1 MKFRT
6 QTYPTRAA
14 VFAAALGLPATL
26 LLAIFLP
33 DLWLIGAGWIAAV
46 LGLILLDAL
55 LSTSIQRMEPHLEAP
70 SSGYVGHDYDI
81 RVTTEFGPGIP
92 PRAPEQRLSVNDR
105 ITVSPALAR
114 AGVGDGGMLSLFG
127 MRTDLRGTAILA
139 RLWTRWQGPLG
150 LIWRQRIDPLQRE
163 IPVTSDTQMVRDT
176 AAEIFTN
183 DANIGQKLQRLRGDG
198 TEFEG
203 LTEWLPGMDKRSID
217 WKHSA
222 RHGNLLSREFRAER
236 NHNIIFAFDTG
247 HLMAEEV
254 ENVESGEAM
263 TKLDRALNAALLMAF
278 VSLKIGDKV
287 GLYAFDQK
295 PYLYAPAIGN
305 TRSFAQIRRVSAQVD
320 YSTAETNFTLGL
332 SQLAQNL
339 QRRTLIVVFT
349 DFVDSTQAE
358 LMVENMVRLLKRHIV
373 IFVAFRNTA
382 LDQLITQDALTPED
396 AAASL
401 IGDGLMREREVVL
414 KRLERMGVNVI
425 DADAKTLNMKVLNT
439 YLLLKARNA
448 I

>member
-1 MKFRT
+1 M
-6 QTYPTRAA
+6 
-14 VFAAALGLPATL
+14 
-26 LLAIFLP
+26 FLP
-33 DLWLIGAGWIAAV
+33 DLWLIGAGWVAAI
-46 LGLILLDAL
+46 LGLIVLDAL
-55 LSTSIQRMEPHLEAP
+55 LSTSIRRMEPNIDAP
-70 SSGYVGHDYDI
+70 GSGYVGHDYDI

-105 ITVSPALAR
+105 ITVSPVIAR

-127 MRTDLRGTAILA
+127 MRTDLRGTAVLERI
-139 RLWTRWQGPLG
+139 WTRWQGPLG
-150 LIWRQRIDPLQRE
+150 LVWRQRIDPLQSE

-176 AAEIFTN
+176 AAEIFTK

-198 TEFEG
+198 TEFDG

-222 RHGNLLSREFRAER
+222 RHGTLLSREFRTER
-236 NHNIIFAFDTG
+236 NHNIVFAFDSG

-254 ENVESGEAM
+254 ENVETGEAM

-278 VSLKIGDKV
+278 VSLKIGDKI
-287 GLYAFDQK
+287 GMYAFDER
-295 PYLYAPAIGN
+295 PYLYAPAIGS
-305 TRSFAQIRRVSAQVD
+305 TRSFAQIRRVSAQVN

-358 LMVENMVRLLKRHIV
+358 LMVENMSRLLKRHIV

-382 LDQLITQDALTPED
+382 LDKLITQNADTPEE

-401 IGDGLMREREVVL
+401 IGDGLMRERDIVL
-414 KRLERMGVNVI
+414 RRLERMGVNII
-425 DADAKTLNMKVLNT
+425 DADAETLNMKVLNT
-439 YLLLKARNA
+439 YMLLKARNA

>member
-1 MKFRT
+1 MGSEMCIRD
-6 QTYPTRAA
+6 R
-14 VFAAALGLPATL
+14 G
-26 LLAIFLP
+26 
-33 DLWLIGAGWIAAV
+33 
-46 LGLILLDAL
+46 
-55 LSTSIQRMEPHLEAP
+55 
-70 SSGYVGHDYDI
+70 SGYVGHDYDI

-92 PRAPEQRLSVNDR
+92 PRSPEQRLSTNDR
-105 ITVSPALAR
+105 ISITPALAR
-114 AGVGDGGMLSLFG
+114 AGVGDGGMLSLMG
-127 MRTDLRGTAILA
+127 MRTNLRGTAMLERI
-139 RLWTRWQGPLG
+139 WTRWQGPLG
-150 LIWRQRIDPLQRE
+150 LVWRQRIDPLQSE
-163 IPVTSDTQMVRDT
+163 FPVTSDTQMVRDT
-176 AAEIFTN
+176 AAEIFTK

-198 TEFEG
+198 TEFDG

-222 RHGNLLSREFRAER
+222 RHGTLLSREFRTER
-236 NHNIIFAFDTG
+236 NHNIVFAFDSG

-254 ENVESGEAM
+254 ENVETGEAM

-287 GLYAFDQK
+287 GIYAFDER
-295 PYLYAPAIGN
+295 PYLYAPAIGS
-305 TRSFAQIRRVSAQVD
+305 TRSFAQIRRVSAKVD

-358 LMVENMVRLLKRHIV
+358 LMVENMSRLLKRHIV

-382 LDQLITQDALTPED
+382 LDKLITQDAESPED

-401 IGDGLMREREVVL
+401 IGDGLMRERDIVL
-414 KRLERMGVNVI
+414 RRLERMGVNVI
-425 DADAKTLNMKVLNT
+425 DANAETLNMKVLNT
-439 YLLLKARNA
+439 YMLLKARNA

>member
-1 MKFRT
+1 M
-6 QTYPTRAA
+6 
-14 VFAAALGLPATL
+14 
-26 LLAIFLP
+26 LAMFLP
-33 DLWLIGAGWIAAV
+33 GLWLIGAGWVAAI
-46 LGLILLDAL
+46 LGLIVLDTF
-55 LSTSIQRMEPHLEAP
+55 LSTSIKQMEPIIDAP
-70 SSGYVGHDYDI
+70 GSGYVGHDYDV

-92 PRAPEQRLSVNDR
+92 PRAPEQRLSANDR
-105 ITVSPALAR
+105 ISISPTLAR

-127 MRTDLRGTAILA
+127 MRTDLRGTAVLERI
-139 RLWTRWQGPLG
+139 WTRWQGPLG
-150 LIWRQRIDPLQRE
+150 LVWRQRIDPLQTE

-176 AAEIFTN
+176 AAEIFTK

-198 TEFEG
+198 TEFDG

-222 RHGNLLSREFRAER
+222 RHGTLLSREFRTER
-236 NHNIIFAFDTG
+236 NHNIVFAFDSG

-254 ENVESGEAM
+254 ENVETGEAM

-287 GLYAFDQK
+287 GIYAFDEK

-305 TRSFAQIRRVSAQVD
+305 TRSFSQIRRVSAKVD

-358 LMVENMVRLLKRHIV
+358 LMVENMARLLKRHIV

-382 LDQLITQDALTPED
+382 LDKLISQNADTPEE
-396 AAASL
+396 AVTSL
-401 IGDGLMREREVVL
+401 IGDGLMRERDIVL
-414 KRLERMGVNVI
+414 RRLERMGVNVI
-425 DADAKTLNMKVLNT
+425 DADAETLNMKVLNT
-439 YLLLKARNA
+439 YMLLKARNA

>member
-1 MKFRT
+1 M
-6 QTYPTRAA
+6 
-14 VFAAALGLPATL
+14 
-26 LLAIFLP
+26 FLP
-33 DLWLIGAGWIAAV
+33 DLWLIGAGWVAAI
-46 LGLILLDAL
+46 LGLIVLDAL
-55 LSTSIQRMEPHLEAP
+55 LSTSIRRMEPNIDAP
-70 SSGYVGHDYDI
+70 GSGYVGHDYDI

-105 ITVSPALAR
+105 ITVSPVIAR

-127 MRTDLRGTAILA
+127 MRTDLRGTAVLERI
-139 RLWTRWQGPLG
+139 WTRWQGPLG
-150 LIWRQRIDPLQRE
+150 LVWRQRIDPLQSE

-176 AAEIFTN
+176 AAEIFTK

-198 TEFEG
+198 TEFDG

-222 RHGNLLSREFRAER
+222 RHGTLLSREFRTER
-236 NHNIIFAFDTG
+236 NHNIVFAFDSG

-254 ENVESGEAM
+254 ENVETGEAM

-278 VSLKIGDKV
+278 VSLKIGDKI
-287 GLYAFDQK
+287 GMYAFDER
-295 PYLYAPAIGN
+295 PYLYAPAIGSA
-305 TRSFAQIRRVSAQVD
+305 RSFAQIRRVSAQVN

-358 LMVENMVRLLKRHIV
+358 LMVENMSRLLKRHIV

-382 LDQLITQDALTPED
+382 LDKLITQNADTPEE

-401 IGDGLMREREVVL
+401 IGDGLMRERDIVL
-414 KRLERMGVNVI
+414 RRLERMGVNVI
-425 DADAKTLNMKVLNT
+425 DADAETLNMKVLNT
-439 YLLLKARNA
+439 YMLLKARNA

>member
-1 MKFRT
+1 VTFRT

-14 VFAAALGLPATL
+14 VFAAALGLPVTL
-26 LLAIFLP
+26 LLALFLP
-33 DLWLIGAGWIAAV
+33 SLWLIGAAWVAGL
-46 LGLILLDAL
+46 LGLMALDIL
-55 LSTSIQRMEPHLEAP
+55 LSTSIKRMAPDLESP
-70 SSGYVGHDYDI
+70 GSGYVGHNYDVRI
-81 RVTTEFGPGIP
+81 TTAFGPGVP
-92 PRAPEQRLSVNDR
+92 PRSPEQRLSVNDR
-105 ITVSPALAR
+105 LTVTPSTAQ
-114 AGVGDGGMLSLFG
+114 AGQGEGGMLALFSI
-127 MRTDLRGTAILA
+127 RTELRGTAELE

-150 LIWRQRIDPLQRE
+150 LVWRQRIDPLTRE

-176 AAEIFTN
+176 AAEIFTK
-183 DANIGQKLQRLRGDG
+183 DANIGQKLQRLRGEG
-198 TEFEG
+198 TEFDG
-203 LTEWLPGMDKRSID
+203 LTEWVAGMDKRSID

-222 RHGNLLSREFRAER
+222 RHGTLLSREFRTER
-236 NHNIIFAFDTG
+236 NHNIVFAFDTG
-247 HLMAEEV
+247 HLMAEAV
-254 ENVESGEAM
+254 EDVETGEAM
-263 TKLDRALNAALLMAF
+263 TKLDRALNAALLMSF

-305 TRSFAQIRRVSAQVD
+305 TRSFSQIRRVSARID

-358 LMVENMVRLLKRHIV
+358 LMVENMARLLKRHIV

-382 LDQLITQDALTPED
+382 LDSLISQDAKTPED

-401 IGDGLMREREVVL
+401 IGDGLMREREIVL
-414 KRLERMGVNVI
+414 KRLQRMGVNVI
-425 DADAKTLNMKVLNT
+425 DANADTLNMKVLNT
-439 YLLLKARNA
+439 YMMLKARNA

>member
-1 MKFRT
+1 M
-6 QTYPTRAA
+6 
-14 VFAAALGLPATL
+14 
-26 LLAIFLP
+26 FLP
-33 DLWLIGAGWIAAV
+33 DLWLIGAGWVAAI
-46 LGLILLDAL
+46 LGLIVLDAL
-55 LSTSIQRMEPHLEAP
+55 LSTSIRRMEPNIDAP
-70 SSGYVGHDYDI
+70 GSGYVGHDYDI

-105 ITVSPALAR
+105 ITVTPVIAR

-127 MRTDLRGTAILA
+127 MRTDLRGTAVLERI
-139 RLWTRWQGPLG
+139 WTRWRGPLG
-150 LIWRQRIDPLQRE
+150 LVWRQRIDPLQSE

-176 AAEIFTN
+176 AAEIFTK

-198 TEFEG
+198 TEFDG

-222 RHGNLLSREFRAER
+222 RHGTLLSREFRTER
-236 NHNIIFAFDTG
+236 NHNIVFAFDSG

-254 ENVESGEAM
+254 ENVETGEAM

-278 VSLKIGDKV
+278 VSLKIGDKI
-287 GLYAFDQK
+287 GMYAFDER
-295 PYLYAPAIGN
+295 PYLYAPAIGS
-305 TRSFAQIRRVSAQVD
+305 TRSFAQIRRVSAQVN

-358 LMVENMVRLLKRHIV
+358 LMVENMSRLLKRHIV

-382 LDQLITQDALTPED
+382 LDKLITQNADTPEE

-401 IGDGLMREREVVL
+401 IGDGLMRERDIVL
-414 KRLERMGVNVI
+414 RRLERMGVNVI
-425 DADAKTLNMKVLNT
+425 DADAETLNMKVLNT
-439 YLLLKARNA
+439 YMLLKARNA

>member
-1 MKFRT
+1 M
-6 QTYPTRAA
+6 AA
-14 VFAAALGLPATL
+14 
-26 LLAIFLP
+26 I
-33 DLWLIGAGWIAAV
+33 
-46 LGLILLDAL
+46 LGLIVLDTF
-55 LSTSIQRMEPHLEAP
+55 LSTSIKQMEPIIDAP
-70 SSGYVGHDYDI
+70 GSGYVGHDYDV

-92 PRAPEQRLSVNDR
+92 PRAPEQRLSANDR
-105 ITVSPALAR
+105 ISISPTLAR

-127 MRTDLRGTAILA
+127 MRTDLRGTAVLERI
-139 RLWTRWQGPLG
+139 WTRWQGPLG
-150 LIWRQRIDPLQRE
+150 LVWRQRIDPLQTE

-176 AAEIFTN
+176 AAEIFTK

-198 TEFEG
+198 TEFDD

-222 RHGNLLSREFRAER
+222 RHGTLLSREFRTER
-236 NHNIIFAFDTG
+236 NHNIVFAFDSG

-254 ENVESGEAM
+254 ENVETGEAM

-287 GLYAFDQK
+287 GIYAFDEK

-305 TRSFAQIRRVSAQVD
+305 TRSFSQIRRVSAKVD

-358 LMVENMVRLLKRHIV
+358 LMVENMARLLKRHIV

-382 LDQLITQDALTPED
+382 LDKLITQSADTPEE

-401 IGDGLMREREVVL
+401 IGDGLMRERDIVL
-414 KRLERMGVNVI
+414 RRLERMGVNVI
-425 DADAKTLNMKVLNT
+425 DADAETLNMKVLNT
-439 YLLLKARNA
+439 YMLLKARNA

>member
-1 MKFRT
+1 MKFRS

-14 VFAAALGLPATL
+14 VFAVALGLPVTL
-26 LLAIFLP
+26 LLALFLP
-33 DLWLIGAGWIAAV
+33 GLWLIGAAWVAAV
-46 LGLILLDAL
+46 LGLMALDVL
-55 LSTSIQRMEPHLEAP
+55 LSTAIKRMEPQVDAP
-70 SSGYVGHDYDI
+70 GSGYVGHNYDA

-92 PRAPEQRLSVNDR
+92 PRAPEQRLTVNDR
-105 ITVSPALAR
+105 LSVTPTRAR
-114 AGVGDGGMLSLFG
+114 AGISDGGMLSLFSL
-127 MRTDLRGTAILA
+127 RTELRGTAELERI
-139 RLWTRWQGPLG
+139 WTRWQGPLG
-150 LIWRQRIDPLQRE
+150 LIWRQRIDPLGQE

-176 AAEIFTN
+176 AAELFTK
-183 DANIGQKLQRLRGDG
+183 DANIGQKLQNLRGDG
-198 TEFEG
+198 TEFDG

-222 RHGNLLSREFRAER
+222 RHGTLLSREFRTER
-236 NHNIIFAFDTG
+236 NHNIVFAFDSG
-247 HLMAEEV
+247 HLMAEDV
-254 ENVESGEAM
+254 ENAETGEAM
-263 TKLDRALNAALLMAF
+263 TKLDRALNAALLMSF

-287 GLYAFDQK
+287 GLYAFDEK

-305 TRSFAQIRRVSAQVD
+305 TRSFAQIRKVSARVE
-320 YSTAETNFTLGL
+320 YSTSETNFTLGL

-358 LMVENMVRLLKRHIV
+358 LMVENMARLLKRHIV

-382 LDQLITQDALTPED
+382 LDKLITQNAQTPKE
-396 AAASL
+396 AAASV
-401 IGDGLMREREVVL
+401 IGDGLMRERDIVL

-425 DADAKTLNMKVLNT
+425 DANADTLNMKVLNT
-439 YLLLKARNA
+439 YMLLKARNA

>member
-1 MKFRT
+1 M
-6 QTYPTRAA
+6 
-14 VFAAALGLPATL
+14 
-26 LLAIFLP
+26 FLP
-33 DLWLIGAGWIAAV
+33 DLWLIGAGWVAAI
-46 LGLILLDAL
+46 LGLIVLDAL
-55 LSTSIQRMEPHLEAP
+55 LSTSIRRMEPNIDAP
-70 SSGYVGHDYDI
+70 GSGYVGHDYDI

-105 ITVSPALAR
+105 ITVSPVIAR

-127 MRTDLRGTAILA
+127 MRTDLRGTAVLERI
-139 RLWTRWQGPLG
+139 WTRWRGPLG
-150 LIWRQRIDPLQRE
+150 LVWRQRIDPLQSE

-176 AAEIFTN
+176 AAEIFTK

-198 TEFEG
+198 TEFDG

-222 RHGNLLSREFRAER
+222 RHSTLLSREFRTER
-236 NHNIIFAFDTG
+236 NHNIVFAFDSG

-254 ENVESGEAM
+254 ENVETGEAM

-278 VSLKIGDKV
+278 VSLKIGDKI
-287 GLYAFDQK
+287 GMYAFDER
-295 PYLYAPAIGN
+295 PYLYAPAIGS
-305 TRSFAQIRRVSAQVD
+305 TRSFAQIRRVSAQVN

-358 LMVENMVRLLKRHIV
+358 LMVENMSRLLKRHIV

-382 LDQLITQDALTPED
+382 LDKLITQNADTPEE

-401 IGDGLMREREVVL
+401 IGDGLMRERDIVL
-414 KRLERMGVNVI
+414 RRLERMGVNVI
-425 DADAKTLNMKVLNT
+425 DADAETLNMKVLNT
-439 YLLLKARNA
+439 YMLLKARNA

>member
-14 VFAAALGLPATL
+14 VFAAAIGLPVTL
-26 LLAIFLP
+26 MLAMFLP
-33 DLWLIGAGWIAAV
+33 GLWLIGAGWVAAV
-46 LGLILLDAL
+46 MGLIVLDAL
-55 LSTSIQRMEPHLEAP
+55 LAASIARMEPHIDAP
-70 SSGYVGHDYDI
+70 GSGYVGHDYDI

-105 ITVSPALAR
+105 LSVTPTLAR

-127 MRTDLRGTAILA
+127 MRTDLRGTAVLERI
-139 RLWTRWQGPLG
+139 WTRWQGP
-150 LIWRQRIDPLQRE
+150 LIWRQRIDPLQSE

-176 AAEIFTN
+176 AAEIFSK

-198 TEFEG
+198 TEFDG

-222 RHGNLLSREFRAER
+222 RHGTLLSREFRTER
-236 NHNIIFAFDTG
+236 NHNIIFAFDSG
-247 HLMAEEV
+247 HIMAEEV
-254 ENVESGEAM
+254 ENLETGEAM

-287 GLYAFDQK
+287 GIYAFDER

-305 TRSFAQIRRVSAQVD
+305 TRSFSQIRRVSAQVE

-358 LMVENMVRLLKRHIV
+358 LMVENMARLLKRHIV

-382 LDQLITQDALTPED
+382 LDKLITQNAQTPQE

-401 IGDGLMREREVVL
+401 IGDGLMRERDIVL
-414 KRLERMGVNVI
+414 RRLERMGVNVI
-425 DADAKTLNMKVLNT
+425 DADAETLNMKVLNT
-439 YLLLKARNA
+439 YMLLKARNA

>member
-14 VFAAALGLPATL
+14 VFAAALGLPVTL
-26 LLAIFLP
+26 LLAVFLP
-33 DLWLIGAGWIAAV
+33 NLWLIGAGWIAAIF
-46 LGLILLDAL
+46 GLMLLDIL
-55 LSTSIQRMEPHLEAP
+55 LSTSVKRMEPQLDAP
-70 SSGYVGHDYDI
+70 GSGYVGHDYDI
-81 RVTTEFGPGIP
+81 RVTTEFGPGVP

-105 ITVSPALAR
+105 VTVTPVLAR

-127 MRTDLRGTAILA
+127 MRTDLRGTAILI

-150 LIWRQRIDPLQRE
+150 LIWRQRIDPIDQE

-176 AAEIFTN
+176 AAAIFTK

-198 TEFEG
+198 TEFDG

-222 RHGNLLSREFRAER
+222 RHGNLLSREFRTER
-236 NHNIIFAFDTG
+236 NHNIVFAFDTG

-254 ENVESGEAM
+254 ENVENGGAM

-287 GLYAFDQK
+287 GLYAFDEK

-305 TRSFAQIRRVSAQVD
+305 TRSFAQIRRVSAKVE

-349 DFVDSTQAE
+349 DFVDGTQAE
-358 LMVENMVRLLKRHIV
+358 LMVENMARLLKRHIV

-382 LDQLITQDALTPED
+382 LDQLITQDAVTPVD
-396 AAASL
+396 AASSL

-425 DADAKTLNMKVLNT
+425 DADAETLNMKVLNT
-439 YLLLKARNA
+439 YMLLKARNA

>member
-1 MKFRT
+1 M
-6 QTYPTRAA
+6 
-14 VFAAALGLPATL
+14 
-26 LLAIFLP
+26 FLP
-33 DLWLIGAGWIAAV
+33 DLWLIGAGWVAAI
-46 LGLILLDAL
+46 LGLIVLDAL
-55 LSTSIQRMEPHLEAP
+55 LSTSIRRMEPNIDAP
-70 SSGYVGHDYDI
+70 GSGYVGHDYDI

-105 ITVSPALAR
+105 ITVSPVIAR

-127 MRTDLRGTAILA
+127 MRTDLRGTAVLERI
-139 RLWTRWQGPLG
+139 WTRWQGPLG
-150 LIWRQRIDPLQRE
+150 LVWRQRIDPLQSE

-176 AAEIFTN
+176 AAEIFTK

-198 TEFEG
+198 TEFDG

-222 RHGNLLSREFRAER
+222 RHGTLLSREFRTER
-236 NHNIIFAFDTG
+236 NHNIVFAFDSG

-254 ENVESGEAM
+254 ENVKTGEAM

-278 VSLKIGDKV
+278 VSLKIGDKI
-287 GLYAFDQK
+287 GMYAFDER
-295 PYLYAPAIGN
+295 PYLYAPAIGS
-305 TRSFAQIRRVSAQVD
+305 TRSFAQIRRVSAQVN

-358 LMVENMVRLLKRHIV
+358 LMVENMSRLLKRHIV

-382 LDQLITQDALTPED
+382 LDKLITQNADTPEE

-401 IGDGLMREREVVL
+401 IGDGLMRERDIVL
-414 KRLERMGVNVI
+414 RRLERMGVNVI
-425 DADAKTLNMKVLNT
+425 DADAETLNMKVLNT
-439 YLLLKARNA
+439 YMLLKARNA

>member
-14 VFAAALGLPATL
+14 VFVAAIGLPVTL
-26 LLAIFLP
+26 MLAMFLP
-33 DLWLIGAGWIAAV
+33 SLWLIGAGWVAAI
-46 LGLILLDAL
+46 LGLIVLDAF
-55 LSTSIQRMEPHLEAP
+55 LSTSIKRMKPNIDAP
-70 SSGYVGHDYDI
+70 GSGYVGHDYDI

-92 PRAPEQRLSVNDR
+92 PRSPEQRLSTNDR
-105 ITVSPALAR
+105 ISITPALAR
-114 AGVGDGGMLSLFG
+114 AGVGNGGMLSLFG
-127 MRTDLRGTAILA
+127 MRTDLRGTAVLKRI
-139 RLWTRWQGPLG
+139 WTRWQGPLG
-150 LIWRQRIDPLQRE
+150 LVWRQRIDPLQSE

-176 AAEIFTN
+176 AAEIFTK

-198 TEFEG
+198 TEFDG

-222 RHGNLLSREFRAER
+222 RHGTLLSREFRTER
-236 NHNIIFAFDTG
+236 NHNIVFAFDSG

-254 ENVESGEAM
+254 ENVETGEAM

-287 GLYAFDQK
+287 GIYAFDER
-295 PYLYAPAIGN
+295 PYLYAPAIGS
-305 TRSFAQIRRVSAQVD
+305 TRSFAQIRRVSAKVD

-358 LMVENMVRLLKRHIV
+358 LMVENMSRLLKRHIV

-382 LDQLITQDALTPED
+382 LDKLITQDAESPED

-401 IGDGLMREREVVL
+401 IGDGLMRERDIVL
-414 KRLERMGVNVI
+414 RRLERMGVNVI
-425 DADAKTLNMKVLNT
+425 DANAETLNMKVLNT
-439 YLLLKARNA
+439 YMLLKARNA

>member
-6 QTYPTRAA
+6 QTYPTRTA
-14 VFAAALGLPATL
+14 VLAAAIGLPITL
-26 LLAIFLP
+26 MLAMFLP
-33 DLWLIGAGWIAAV
+33 SLWLIGAAWVAAIM
-46 LGLILLDAL
+46 GLIMLDTA
-55 LSTSIQRMEPHLEAP
+55 LSTSLKRMEPNIDAP
-70 SSGYVGHDYDI
+70 GSGYVGHDYDI

-92 PRAPEQRLSVNDR
+92 PRAPDQRLSVNDR
-105 ITVSPALAR
+105 ISISPTQAR

-127 MRTDLRGTAILA
+127 MRTDLRGTAVLERI
-139 RLWTRWQGPLG
+139 WTRWQGPLG
-150 LIWRQRIDPLQRE
+150 LVWRQRIDPLQNE

-176 AAEIFTN
+176 AAEIFTK

-198 TEFEG
+198 TEFDG

-222 RHGNLLSREFRAER
+222 RHGTLLSREFRTER
-236 NHNIIFAFDTG
+236 NHNIVFAFDSG

-254 ENVESGEAM
+254 ENVETGEAM

-278 VSLKIGDKV
+278 VSLKIGDKI
-287 GLYAFDQK
+287 GMYAFDER

-305 TRSFAQIRRVSAQVD
+305 TRSFAQIRRVSAQVN

-358 LMVENMVRLLKRHIV
+358 LMVENMARLLKRHIV

-382 LDQLITQDALTPED
+382 LDKLITQSADTPEE

-401 IGDGLMREREVVL
+401 IGDGLMRERDIVL
-414 KRLERMGVNVI
+414 RRLERMGVNVI
-425 DADAKTLNMKVLNT
+425 DADAETLNMKVLNT
-439 YLLLKARNA
+439 YMLLKARNA

>member
-14 VFAAALGLPATL
+14 VFVAAIGLPVTL
-26 LLAIFLP
+26 MLAIFLP
-33 DLWLIGAGWIAAV
+33 SLWLIGAGWVAAI
-46 LGLILLDAL
+46 LGLIVLDAF
-55 LSTSIQRMEPHLEAP
+55 LSTSIKRMEPNIDAP
-70 SSGYVGHDYDI
+70 GSGYVGHDYDI

-92 PRAPEQRLSVNDR
+92 PRSPEQRLSTNDR
-105 ITVSPALAR
+105 ISITPALAR
-114 AGVGDGGMLSLFG
+114 AGVGNGGMLSLFG
-127 MRTDLRGTAILA
+127 MRTDLRGTAVLERI
-139 RLWTRWQGPLG
+139 WTRWQGPLG
-150 LIWRQRIDPLQRE
+150 LVWRQRIDPLQSE
-163 IPVTSDTQMVRDT
+163 FPVTSDTQMVRDT
-176 AAEIFTN
+176 AAEIFTK

-198 TEFEG
+198 TEFDG

-222 RHGNLLSREFRAER
+222 RHGTLLSREFRTER
-236 NHNIIFAFDTG
+236 NHNIVFAFDSG

-254 ENVESGEAM
+254 ENVETGEAM

-287 GLYAFDQK
+287 GIYAFDER
-295 PYLYAPAIGN
+295 PYLYAPAIGS
-305 TRSFAQIRRVSAQVD
+305 TRSFAQIRRVSAKVD

-358 LMVENMVRLLKRHIV
+358 LMVENMSRLLKRHIV

-382 LDQLITQDALTPED
+382 LDKLITQDAESPED

-401 IGDGLMREREVVL
+401 IGDGLMRERDIVL
-414 KRLERMGVNVI
+414 RRLERMGVNVI
-425 DADAKTLNMKVLNT
+425 DANAETLNMKVLNT
-439 YLLLKARNA
+439 YMLLKARNA

>member
-1 MKFRT
+1 M
-6 QTYPTRAA
+6 AA
-14 VFAAALGLPATL
+14 
-26 LLAIFLP
+26 I
-33 DLWLIGAGWIAAV
+33 
-46 LGLILLDAL
+46 LGLIVLDTF
-55 LSTSIQRMEPHLEAP
+55 LSTSIKQMEPIIDAP
-70 SSGYVGHDYDI
+70 GSGYVGHDYDV

-92 PRAPEQRLSVNDR
+92 PRAPEQRLSANDR
-105 ITVSPALAR
+105 ISISPTLAR

-127 MRTDLRGTAILA
+127 MRTDLRGTAVLERI
-139 RLWTRWQGPLG
+139 WTRWQGPLG
-150 LIWRQRIDPLQRE
+150 LVWRQRIDPLQTE

-176 AAEIFTN
+176 AAEIFTK

-198 TEFEG
+198 TEFDG

-222 RHGNLLSREFRAER
+222 RHGTLLSREFRTER
-236 NHNIIFAFDTG
+236 NHNIVFAFDSG

-254 ENVESGEAM
+254 ENVETGEAM

-287 GLYAFDQK
+287 GIYAFDEK

-305 TRSFAQIRRVSAQVD
+305 TRSFSQIRRVSAKVD

-358 LMVENMVRLLKRHIV
+358 LMVENMARLLKRHIV

-382 LDQLITQDALTPED
+382 LDKLISQNADTPEE
-396 AAASL
+396 AVTSL
-401 IGDGLMREREVVL
+401 IGDGLMRERDIVL
-414 KRLERMGVNVI
+414 RRLERMGVNVI
-425 DADAKTLNMKVLNT
+425 DADAETLNMKVLNT
-439 YLLLKARNA
+439 YMLLKARNA

>member
-1 MKFRT
+1 M
-6 QTYPTRAA
+6 
-14 VFAAALGLPATL
+14 
-26 LLAIFLP
+26 LAMFLP
-33 DLWLIGAGWIAAV
+33 DLWLIGAGWVAAI
-46 LGLILLDAL
+46 LGLIVLDAL
-55 LSTSIQRMEPHLEAP
+55 LSTSIRRMEPNIDAP
-70 SSGYVGHDYDI
+70 GSGYVGHDYDI

-105 ITVSPALAR
+105 ITVSPVIAR

-127 MRTDLRGTAILA
+127 MRTDLRGTAVLERI
-139 RLWTRWQGPLG
+139 WTRWRGPLG
-150 LIWRQRIDPLQRE
+150 LVWRQRIDPLQSE

-176 AAEIFTN
+176 AAEIFTK

-198 TEFEG
+198 TEFDG

-222 RHGNLLSREFRAER
+222 RHGTLLSREFRTER
-236 NHNIIFAFDTG
+236 NHNIVFAFDSG

-254 ENVESGEAM
+254 ENVETGEAM

-278 VSLKIGDKV
+278 VSLKIGDKI
-287 GLYAFDQK
+287 GMYAFDER
-295 PYLYAPAIGN
+295 PYLYAPAIGS
-305 TRSFAQIRRVSAQVD
+305 TRSFAQIRRVSAQVN

-358 LMVENMVRLLKRHIV
+358 LMVENMSRLLKRHIV

-382 LDQLITQDALTPED
+382 LDKLITQNADTPEE

-401 IGDGLMREREVVL
+401 IGDGLMRERDIVL
-414 KRLERMGVNVI
+414 RRLERMGVNVI
-425 DADAKTLNMKVLNT
+425 DADAETLNMKVLNT
-439 YLLLKARNA
+439 YMLLKARNA

>member
-1 MKFRT
+1 M
-6 QTYPTRAA
+6 
-14 VFAAALGLPATL
+14 
-26 LLAIFLP
+26 LAMFLP
-33 DLWLIGAGWIAAV
+33 GLWLIGAGWVAAI
-46 LGLILLDAL
+46 LGLIVLDTF
-55 LSTSIQRMEPHLEAP
+55 LSTSIKQMEPIIDAP
-70 SSGYVGHDYDI
+70 GSGYVGHDYDV

-92 PRAPEQRLSVNDR
+92 PRAPEQRLSANDR
-105 ITVSPALAR
+105 ISISPTLAR

-127 MRTDLRGTAILA
+127 MRTDLRGTAVLERI
-139 RLWTRWQGPLG
+139 WTRWQGPLG
-150 LIWRQRIDPLQRE
+150 LVWRQRIDPLQTE

-176 AAEIFTN
+176 AAEIFTK

-198 TEFEG
+198 TEFDG

-222 RHGNLLSREFRAER
+222 RHGTLLSREFRTER
-236 NHNIIFAFDTG
+236 NHNIVFAFDSG

-254 ENVESGEAM
+254 ENVETGEAM

-278 VSLKIGDKV
+278 VSLKIGDKI
-287 GLYAFDQK
+287 GMYAFDER

-305 TRSFAQIRRVSAQVD
+305 TRSFAQIRRVSAQVN

-358 LMVENMVRLLKRHIV
+358 LMVENMARLLKRHIV

-382 LDQLITQDALTPED
+382 LDKLITQSADTPEE

-401 IGDGLMREREVVL
+401 IGDGLMRERDIVL
-414 KRLERMGVNVI
+414 RRLERMGVNVI
-425 DADAKTLNMKVLNT
+425 DADAETLNMKVLNT
-439 YLLLKARNA
+439 YMLLKARNA

>member
-14 VFAAALGLPATL
+14 VFAAALGLPVTL
-26 LLAIFLP
+26 ILALFLP
-33 DLWLIGAGWIAAV
+33 GLWLIGAGWIAAL
-46 LGLILLDAL
+46 LGLMVLDVF
-55 LSTSIQRMEPHLEAP
+55 LSTSINRMAPHIDAP
-70 SSGYVGHDYDI
+70 GSGYVGRNYDV

-105 ITVSPALAR
+105 LTVTPALAR
-114 AGVGDGGMLSLFG
+114 AGVGNGGMLSLFSL
-127 MRTDLRGTAILA
+127 RTDLRGTAELERI
-139 RLWTRWQGPLG
+139 WTRWQGPLA
-150 LIWRQRIDPLQRE
+150 LIWRQRIDPLAHE
-163 IPVTSDTQMVRDT
+163 IPVTSDTKMVRDT
-176 AAEIFTN
+176 AAEIFTK
-183 DANIGQKLQRLRGDG
+183 DANIGQKLQRMRGDG
-198 TEFEG
+198 TEFDG

-222 RHGNLLSREFRAER
+222 RHGSLLSREFRTER
-236 NHNIIFAFDTG
+236 NHNIVFAFDSG
-247 HLMAEEV
+247 HLMAED
-254 ENVESGEAM
+254 VESIETGEAM
-263 TKLDRALNAALLMAF
+263 TKLDRALNAALLMGF

-287 GLYAFDQK
+287 GLYAFDEK
-295 PYLYAPAIGN
+295 PYLYAPAIGG
-305 TRSFAQIRRVSAQVD
+305 TRSFAQIRRVSARID

-358 LMVENMVRLLKRHIV
+358 LMVENMARLLKRHII

-382 LDQLITQDALTPED
+382 LDKLISQTARTPED

-401 IGDGLMREREVVL
+401 IGDGLMRERGIVL

-425 DADAKTLNMKVLNT
+425 DADADTLNMKVLNT
-439 YLLLKARNA
+439 YMLLKARNA

>member
-1 MKFRT
+1 M
-6 QTYPTRAA
+6 
-14 VFAAALGLPATL
+14 AL
-26 LLAIFLP
+26 
-33 DLWLIGAGWIAAV
+33 DV
-46 LGLILLDAL
+46 L
-55 LSTSIQRMEPHLEAP
+55 LSTSIKRMKPELDAP
-70 SSGYVGHDYDI
+70 GSGYIGHDYVV
-81 RVTTEFGPGIP
+81 RVTTEFGPGVP

-105 ITVSPALAR
+105 LTVSPVIAR

-127 MRTDLRGTAILA
+127 LRTDLRGMAVLE

-150 LIWRQRIDPLQRE
+150 LVWRQRIDPLQRE
-163 IPVTSDTQMVRDT
+163 LPVTSDTQMVRDT
-176 AAEIFTN
+176 AAEIFTK

-198 TEFEG
+198 TEFDG

-222 RHGNLLSREFRAER
+222 RHGTLLSREFRTER
-236 NHNIIFAFDTG
+236 NHNIVFAFDTG

-254 ENVESGEAM
+254 ENVETGEAM

-287 GLYAFDQK
+287 GLYAFDEK

-305 TRSFAQIRRVSAQVD
+305 TRSFAQIRRVSAEID

-358 LMVENMVRLLKRHIV
+358 LMVENMARLLKRHIV

-382 LDQLITQDALTPED
+382 LDRLISQDAVTPEE

-401 IGDGLMREREVVL
+401 IGDGLMREREIVL
-414 KRLERMGVNVI
+414 RRLERMGVNVI
-425 DADAKTLNMKVLNT
+425 DANAETLNMKVLNT
-439 YLLLKARNA
+439 YMLLKARNA

>member
-1 MKFRT
+1 MTFRT

-14 VFAAALGLPATL
+14 VFAAALGLPVTL
-26 LLAIFLP
+26 LLALFLP
-33 DLWLIGAGWIAAV
+33 ALWLIGAAWVAGL
-46 LGLILLDAL
+46 LGLMVLDIL
-55 LSTSIQRMEPHLEAP
+55 LSTSIKRMAPDLESP
-70 SSGYVGHDYDI
+70 GSGYVGHNYDV
-81 RVTTEFGPGIP
+81 RVTTPFGPGVP
-92 PRAPEQRLSVNDR
+92 PRSPEQRLSVNDR
-105 ITVSPALAR
+105 LTVSPSIAR
-114 AGVGDGGMLSLFG
+114 AGQGEGGMLALFSI
-127 MRTDLRGTAILA
+127 RTELRGTAELE

-150 LIWRQRIDPLQRE
+150 LVWRQRIDPLNRE

-176 AAEIFTN
+176 AAEIFTK
-183 DANIGQKLQRLRGDG
+183 DANIGQKLQRLRGEG
-198 TEFEG
+198 TEFDG
-203 LTEWLPGMDKRSID
+203 LTEWVAGMDKRSID

-222 RHGNLLSREFRAER
+222 RHGTLLSREFRTER
-236 NHNIIFAFDTG
+236 NHNIVFAFDTG
-247 HLMAEEV
+247 HLMAEAV
-254 ENVESGEAM
+254 EDVETGEAM

-305 TRSFAQIRRVSAQVD
+305 TRSFAQIRRVSARVE

-358 LMVENMVRLLKRHIV
+358 LMVENMARLLKRHIV

-382 LDQLITQDALTPED
+382 LDSLITRAADTPEE

-401 IGDGLMREREVVL
+401 IGDGLMREREIVL
-414 KRLERMGVNVI
+414 KRLQRMGVNVI
-425 DADAKTLNMKVLNT
+425 DANADTLNMKVLNT
-439 YLLLKARNA
+439 YMMLKARNA

>member
-14 VFAAALGLPATL
+14 VFVAALGLPVTL
-26 LLAIFLP
+26 LLALFLP
-33 DLWLIGAGWIAAV
+33 ALWLIGAAWVAGL
-46 LGLILLDAL
+46 LGLMALDVL
-55 LSTSIQRMEPHLEAP
+55 LSTSIKNMEPHVDAP
-70 SSGYVGHDYDI
+70 GSGYIGHDYDV

-92 PRAPEQRLSVNDR
+92 PRSPEQRLSVNDR
-105 ITVSPALAR
+105 LSVTPTTAH

-127 MRTDLRGTAILA
+127 LRTDLRGTAELERI
-139 RLWTRWQGPLG
+139 WTRWQGPLG
-150 LIWRQRIDPLQRE
+150 LIWRQRIDPLGHE

-176 AAEIFTN
+176 AAAIFTK
-183 DANIGQKLQRLRGDG
+183 DANIGQKLQRMSGDG
-198 TEFEG
+198 TEFDG
-203 LTEWLPGMDKRSID
+203 LTEWLAGMDKRSID

-222 RHGNLLSREFRAER
+222 RHGTLLSREFRTER
-236 NHNIIFAFDTG
+236 NHNIVFAFDSG

-254 ENVESGEAM
+254 ENVETGEAM
-263 TKLDRALNAALLMAF
+263 TKLDRALNAALLMSF

-287 GLYAFDQK
+287 GLYAFDEK

-305 TRSFAQIRRVSAQVD
+305 TRSFAQIRRVSARID

-349 DFVDSTQAE
+349 DFVDGTQAE
-358 LMVENMVRLLKRHIV
+358 LMVENMARLLKRHIV

-382 LDQLITQDALTPED
+382 LDKLIRQDVRTPED
-396 AAASL
+396 GAASL
-401 IGDGLMREREVVL
+401 IGDGLMRERNIVL

-425 DADAKTLNMKVLNT
+425 DADADTLNMKVLNT
-439 YLLLKARNA
+439 YMLLKARNA

>member
-1 MKFRT
+1 LKFRT
-6 QTYPTRAA
+6 QTYPTRTA
-14 VFAAALGLPATL
+14 VFAAAVGLPVTL
-26 LLAIFLP
+26 MLAMFLP
-33 DLWLIGAGWIAAV
+33 DLWLIGAGWVAAI
-46 LGLILLDAL
+46 LGLIVLDAL
-55 LSTSIQRMEPHLEAP
+55 LSTSIRRMEPNIDAP
-70 SSGYVGHDYDI
+70 GSGYVGHDYDI

-105 ITVSPALAR
+105 ITVSPVIAR

-127 MRTDLRGTAILA
+127 MRTDLRGTAVLERI
-139 RLWTRWQGPLG
+139 WTRWQGPLG
-150 LIWRQRIDPLQRE
+150 LVWRQRIDPLQSE

-176 AAEIFTN
+176 AAEIFTK

-198 TEFEG
+198 TEFDG

-222 RHGNLLSREFRAER
+222 RHGTLLSREFRTER
-236 NHNIIFAFDTG
+236 NHNIVFAFDSG

-254 ENVESGEAM
+254 ENVETGEAM

-278 VSLKIGDKV
+278 VSLKIGDKI
-287 GLYAFDQK
+287 GMYAFDER
-295 PYLYAPAIGN
+295 PYLYAPAIGS
-305 TRSFAQIRRVSAQVD
+305 TRSFAQIRRVSAQVN

-358 LMVENMVRLLKRHIV
+358 LMVENMSRLLKRHIV

-382 LDQLITQDALTPED
+382 LDKLITQNADTPEE

-401 IGDGLMREREVVL
+401 IGDGLMRERDIVL
-414 KRLERMGVNVI
+414 RRLERMGVNVI
-425 DADAKTLNMKVLNT
+425 DADAETLNMKVLNT
-439 YLLLKARNA
+439 YMLLKARNA

>member
-1 MKFRT
+1 M
-6 QTYPTRAA
+6 
-14 VFAAALGLPATL
+14 
-26 LLAIFLP
+26 LAMFLP
-33 DLWLIGAGWIAAV
+33 DLWLIGAGWVAAI
-46 LGLILLDAL
+46 LGLIVLDAL
-55 LSTSIQRMEPHLEAP
+55 LSTSIRRMEPNIDAP
-70 SSGYVGHDYDI
+70 GSGYVGHDYDI

-105 ITVSPALAR
+105 ITVSPVIAR

-127 MRTDLRGTAILA
+127 MRTDLRGTAVLERI
-139 RLWTRWQGPLG
+139 WTRWQGPLG
-150 LIWRQRIDPLQRE
+150 LVWRQRIDPLQSE

-176 AAEIFTN
+176 AAEIFTK

-198 TEFEG
+198 TEFDG

-222 RHGNLLSREFRAER
+222 RHGTLLSREFRTER
-236 NHNIIFAFDTG
+236 NHNIVFAFDSG

-254 ENVESGEAM
+254 ENVETGEAM

-278 VSLKIGDKV
+278 VSLKIGDKI
-287 GLYAFDQK
+287 GMYAFDER
-295 PYLYAPAIGN
+295 PYLYAPAIGS
-305 TRSFAQIRRVSAQVD
+305 TRSFAQIRRVSAQVN

-358 LMVENMVRLLKRHIV
+358 LMVENMSRLLKRHIV

-382 LDQLITQDALTPED
+382 LDKLITQNADTPED

-401 IGDGLMREREVVL
+401 IGDGLMRERDIVL
-414 KRLERMGVNVI
+414 RRLERMGVNVI
-425 DADAKTLNMKVLNT
+425 DADAETLNMKVLNT
-439 YLLLKARNA
+439 YMLLKARNA

>member
-14 VFAAALGLPATL
+14 VFAAALGLPVTL
-26 LLAIFLP
+26 LLAVFLP
-33 DLWLIGAGWIAAV
+33 NLWLIGAGWIAAIF
-46 LGLILLDAL
+46 GLMLLDIL
-55 LSTSIQRMEPHLEAP
+55 LSTSVKRMEPQLDAP
-70 SSGYVGHDYDI
+70 GSGYVGHDYDI
-81 RVTTEFGPGIP
+81 RVTTEFGLGVP

-105 ITVSPALAR
+105 VTVTPVLAR

-127 MRTDLRGTAILA
+127 MRTDLRGTAILI

-150 LIWRQRIDPLQRE
+150 LIWRQRIDPIDQE

-176 AAEIFTN
+176 AAAIFTK

-198 TEFEG
+198 TEFDG

-222 RHGNLLSREFRAER
+222 RHGNLLSREFRTER
-236 NHNIIFAFDTG
+236 NHNIVFAFDTG

-254 ENVESGEAM
+254 ENVENGEAM

-287 GLYAFDQK
+287 GLYAFDEK

-305 TRSFAQIRRVSAQVD
+305 TRSFAQIRRVSAKVE

-349 DFVDSTQAE
+349 DFVDGTQAE
-358 LMVENMVRLLKRHIV
+358 LMVENMARLLKRHIV

-382 LDQLITQDALTPED
+382 LDQLITQDAVTPVD
-396 AAASL
+396 AASSL

-425 DADAKTLNMKVLNT
+425 DADAETLNMKVLNT
-439 YLLLKARNA
+439 YMLLKARNA

>member
-1 MKFRT
+1 M
-6 QTYPTRAA
+6 
-14 VFAAALGLPATL
+14 
-26 LLAIFLP
+26 FLP
-33 DLWLIGAGWIAAV
+33 DLWLIGAGWVAAI
-46 LGLILLDAL
+46 LGLIVLDAL
-55 LSTSIQRMEPHLEAP
+55 LSTSIRRMEPNIDAP
-70 SSGYVGHDYDI
+70 GSGYVGHDYDI

-105 ITVSPALAR
+105 ITVSPVIAR

-127 MRTDLRGTAILA
+127 MRTDLRGTAVLERI
-139 RLWTRWQGPLG
+139 WTRWQGPLG
-150 LIWRQRIDPLQRE
+150 LVWRQRIDPLQSE
-163 IPVTSDTQMVRDT
+163 IPVTSDTQIVRDT
-176 AAEIFTN
+176 AAEIFTK

-198 TEFEG
+198 TEFDG

-222 RHGNLLSREFRAER
+222 RHGTLLSREFRTER
-236 NHNIIFAFDTG
+236 NHNIVFAFDSG

-254 ENVESGEAM
+254 ENVETGEAM

-278 VSLKIGDKV
+278 VSLKIGDKI
-287 GLYAFDQK
+287 GMYAFDER
-295 PYLYAPAIGN
+295 PYLYAPAIGS
-305 TRSFAQIRRVSAQVD
+305 TRSFAQIRRVSAQVN

-358 LMVENMVRLLKRHIV
+358 LMVENMSRLLKRHIV

-382 LDQLITQDALTPED
+382 LDKLITQNADTPEE

-401 IGDGLMREREVVL
+401 IGDGLMRERDIVL
-414 KRLERMGVNVI
+414 RRLERMGVNVI
-425 DADAKTLNMKVLNT
+425 DADAETLNMKVLNT
-439 YLLLKARNA
+439 YMLLKARNA